1 MPGFGLPLFAD
12 GLRHL
17 HGMEVAKMNH
27 SGSGK
32 TGGVVKT
39 RRYPKNW
46 KWGILFICPWILGFC
61 ALQVYP
67 LLMSLYYSFT
77 DFSILSDGKWVGLE
91 NYVKLFTKD
100 KYFWKSF
107 GLTIKYTLMS
117 VPAKLIFA
125 LIIAMILNMKLKGIN
140 GFRTIYYLPS
150 IMGGSVAISILWKF
164 MFMKEG
170 MVNKLLTVFHIPRV
184 DWLGDPGIALL
195 TISILVIWQFG
206 SSMVLFLAGLKNV
219 PTELY
224 EAAAVDGATKFKQFW
239 NITLPMLTPIIFF
252 NLMMQTINA
261 LQEFTSAFII
271 TNGGP
276 NHGTYLMGVKIYED
290 AFQNL
295 KMGYAS
301 ASSWVLFV
309 TILIVTM
316 ALFKTSD
323 AWVFYNDGGM
333 D

>member
-1 MPGFGLPLFAD
+1 MISSGPKKNGGI
-12 GLRHL
+12 
-17 HGMEVAKMNH
+17 AKI
-27 SGSGK
+27 
-32 TGGVVKT
+32 
-39 RRYPKNW
+39 RRYPRNW
-46 KWGILFICPWILGFC
+46 KWGLIFICPWLIGFIV
-61 ALQVYP
+61 LQAYP
-67 LLMSLYYSFT
+67 LLMSLIYSFT
-77 DFSILSDGKWVGLE
+77 DFSILSEGKWVGVK
-91 NYVKLFTKD
+91 NYINLFTKD

-107 GLTIKYTLMS
+107 ALTLKYALMS

-125 LIIAMILNMKLKGIN
+125 LIIAMILNMRLKGIN
-140 GFRTIYYLPS
+140 AFRTIYYLPS

-170 MVNKLLTVFHIPRV
+170 MVNKLFAFLHIPVV
-184 DWLGDPGIALL
+184 DWLGSPSIALV
-195 TISILVIWQFG
+195 TISLLVVWQFG

-224 EAAAVDGATKFKQFW
+224 EAASVDGASKFRQFW

-301 ASSWVLFV
+301 ATSWILFL
-309 TILIVTM
+309 TILVITM
-316 ALFKTSD
+316 LLFKSSD

>member
-1 MPGFGLPLFAD
+1 MK
-12 GLRHL
+12 RI
-17 HGMEVAKMNH
+17 
-27 SGSGK
+27 GSECA
-32 TGGVVKT
+32 GGTVKA
-39 RRYPKNW
+39 RRYPRNW
-46 KWGILFICPWILGFC
+46 KWGLVFICPWIIGFC
-61 ALQVYP
+61 VLQVYP

-77 DFSILSDGKWVGLE
+77 DFSILSDGKWVGLD
-91 NYVKLFTKD
+91 NYIKLFTKD

-107 GLTIKYTLMS
+107 GLTIKYALLS
-117 VPAKLIFA
+117 VPAKLAFA

-140 GFRTIYYLPS
+140 MFRTIYYLPS

-170 MVNKLLTVFHIPRV
+170 MVNKFLAVFHIPRV
-184 DWLGDPGIALL
+184 DWLGDPGIALV
-195 TISILVIWQFG
+195 TISLLVVWQFG

-224 EAAAVDGATKFKQFW
+224 EAAAVDGATKFRQFW

-309 TILIVTM
+309 TILFVTII
-316 ALFKTSD
+316 LFKSSD

-333 D
+333 DE

>member
-1 MPGFGLPLFAD
+1 MKNTFAQTMPGTIRARKYPRNWRWGL
-12 GLRHL
+12 
-17 HGMEVAKMNH
+17 
-27 SGSGK
+27 
-32 TGGVVKT
+32 
-39 RRYPKNW
+39 
-46 KWGILFICPWILGFC
+46 LFICPWLVGFLT
-61 ALQVYP
+61 LQAYP

-77 DFSILSDGKWVGLE
+77 DFSILADGKWVGLN

-107 GLTIKYTLMS
+107 ILTIKYALMS
-117 VPAKLIFA
+117 VPLKLLFA
-125 LIIAMILNMKLKGIN
+125 LIIAMILNMKLRGIN
-140 GFRTIYYLPS
+140 AFRTIYYLPS

-170 MVNKLLTVFHIPRV
+170 IVNKMFAVLGIPNV
-184 DWLGDPGIALL
+184 DWLGNPKIALL
-195 TISILVIWQFG
+195 TISLLVVWQFG

-219 PTELY
+219 PVELY
-224 EAAAVDGATKFKQFW
+224 EAAAVDGATKWRQFW

-290 AFQNL
+290 AFQSL

-301 ASSWVLFV
+301 ATSWVLFV
-309 TILIVTM
+309 TILTITM
-316 ALFKTSD
+316 VLFKSSD
-323 AWVFYNDGGM
+323 AWVFYNDGGA